1 MIPCYDCGMAARYAW
16 DSYSANCRGCMDR
29 ALAGLKTLP
38 PLEPAAE
45 KGKETPCSD

>member
-1 MIPCYDCGMAARYAW
+1 MTDCFDCRHAAVRDWPAFT
-16 DSYSANCRGCMDR
+16 ANCQGCMNR

-45 KGKETPCSD
+45 KGKEAPCSD